1 MSVIAQFGSVQ
12 ASYNSKRMKYATPFL
27 VVTFATLAVTAVYV
41 VRRGFSARNEP
52 NAAETFLAR
61 QLRHIAVPR
70 RARQM
75 ANPVAAN
82 PEVLADAMAHFA
94 DHCAIC
100 HGNDGSG
107 NALVGK
113 GLYPKPPDM
122 RQRDTQNLS
131 DGELYYIIHNGVRF
145 TGMPAFGP
153 NNAGED
159 EDSWKLVRLIRH
171 LPEMTDEEVARM
183 KDMNPKSPA
192 DLQEEDDIKRFL
204 EGEREPSG
212 ETQKHHH

>member
-1 MSVIAQFGSVQ
+1 MSEIAQFGLVQ
-12 ASYNSKRMKYATPFL
+12 ASYNSKRMRYATPFL
-27 VVTFATLAVTAVYV
+27 AVTFAILVVTAVYV
-41 VRRGFSARNEP
+41 VRRGFSARDEP
-52 NAAETFLAR
+52 NAAEAFLAR

-75 ANPVAAN
+75 ANPVAAS

-107 NALVGK
+107 NALIGK

-159 EDSWKLVRLIRH
+159 EDSWKLVRFIRH

-192 DLQEEDDIKRFL
+192 DLQEEDEIKRFL
-204 EGEREPSG
+204 EGESEPSG
-212 ETQKHHH
+212 ETPKHHH

>member
-41 VRRGFSARNEP
+41 VR
-52 NAAETFLAR
+52 
-61 QLRHIAVPR
+61 V
-70 RARQM
+70 
-75 ANPVAAN
+75 
-82 PEVLADAMAHFA
+82 
-94 DHCAIC
+94 
-100 HGNDGSG
+100 
-107 NALVGK
+107 
-113 GLYPKPPDM
+113 
-122 RQRDTQNLS
+122 
-131 DGELYYIIHNGVRF
+131 
-145 TGMPAFGP
+145 TGMPAFRP

-171 LPEMTDEEVARM
+171 HPEMTDEEVARM

-192 DLQEEDDIKRFL
+192 DLQEEDEIQRFL
-204 EGEREPSG
+204 EGESEPSG

>member
-1 MSVIAQFGSVQ
+1 MSEIAQFGSVQ

-75 ANPVAAN
+75 ANPVAAG

-131 DGELYYIIHNGVRF
+131 DGEF
-145 TGMPAFGP
+145 TTSSTMACGLREFPR
-153 NNAGED
+153 
-159 EDSWKLVRLIRH
+159 LVRTT
-171 LPEMTDEEVARM
+171 PRM
-183 KDMNPKSPA
+183 M
-192 DLQEEDDIKRFL
+192 EIV
-204 EGEREPSG
+204 
-212 ETQKHHH
+212 

>member
-1 MSVIAQFGSVQ
+1 MSEIAQFGSLQ

-75 ANPVAAN
+75 ANPVAAG

-113 GLYPKPPDM
+113 GLYPKTPDM
-122 RQRDTQNLS
+122 RERETQNPS
-131 DGELYYIIHNGVRF
+131 DGAPYSIIHNGRRF
-145 TGMPAFGP
+145 QGMPEIGSNMA
-153 NNAGED
+153 
-159 EDSWKLVRLIRH
+159 W
-171 LPEMTDEEVARM
+171 
-183 KDMNPKSPA
+183 
-192 DLQEEDDIKRFL
+192 
-204 EGEREPSG
+204 
-212 ETQKHHH
+212 